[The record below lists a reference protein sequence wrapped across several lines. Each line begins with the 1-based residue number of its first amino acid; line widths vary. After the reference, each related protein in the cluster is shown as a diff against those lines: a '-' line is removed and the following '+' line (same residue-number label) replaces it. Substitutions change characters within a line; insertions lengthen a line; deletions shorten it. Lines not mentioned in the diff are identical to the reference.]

1 MPHIPFD
8 FDPPASPEDD
18 PRFTYSTDG
27 KNTRIRWPLVSVDIL
42 YPEHRL
48 FPSIADT
55 VALNAGVMVAHNQ
68 MGYSVGQFHEFFV
81 SVRNEI
87 AAAFVMGRI
96 EATFGRATPLAAT
109 LFESH
114 RSKYHGDWSE
124 IWTLRLFGAKQED
137 LEAAVLNALLLYAHE
152 YGEVLNPY
160 PFDDNFDDWD
170 ESDDQPVLD
179 EAIHVVAPIVRDL
192 EPLRFYFSGLA
203 QADRTAA
210 CIYFYRVIE
219 YYSFLTHENE
229 LSRLRHDRSINDQ
242 DFSKR
247 VLEVVVKDEKG
258 AVFKLIA
265 SLADDELLSKAKASG
280 LIQNTTSGHL
290 ADAVYSFRNSIV
302 HGKFSYGFTLSS
314 ASFFNS
320 DKAMPNWNGLMAEL
334 AKRAIERLGTRSSV
348 L

>member
-1 MPHIPFD
+1 MPHIPFE
-8 FDPPASPEDD
+8 FDPSASPEDD
-18 PRFTYSTDG
+18 PRLSYSKDG
-27 KNTRIRWPLVSVDIL
+27 ENIRIRWPLVSVDIL
-42 YPEHRL
+42 YPEKRL
-48 FPSIADT
+48 FPSIAET
-55 VALNAGVMVAHNQ
+55 AALNAGVMVAHDQ
-68 MGYSVGQFHEFFV
+68 MGYSIGHFHEFFV
-81 SVRNEI
+81 STRNEI
-87 AAAFVMGRI
+87 AAAFVMGGI

-124 IWTLRLFGAKQED
+124 IWTLRIFGARQQD

-152 YGEVLNPY
+152 YGEVLSPY

-170 ESDDQPVLD
+170 EATDEPVVD
-179 EAIHVVAPIVRDL
+179 EATHVVAPIVRDL

-203 QADRTAA
+203 QADRIAA

-219 YYSFLTHENE
+219 YYSFLTHEND
-229 LSRLRHDRSINDQ
+229 LSRLRHDRSISDQ
-242 DFSKR
+242 DFAKR

-265 SLADDELLSKAKASG
+265 SLTDEDLLAKAKASG
-280 LIQNTTSGHL
+280 LIQHATASHL

-302 HGKFSYGFTLSS
+302 HGKFSYGFALSS
-314 ASFFNS
+314 PSLFGG
-320 DKAMPNWNGLMAEL
+320 DKATPNWNGLMAEL
-334 AKRAIERLGTRSSV
+334 AKRAIDRLGTRK